1 MGDSPFGS
9 EPWMVVP
16 SPNAWPAAKKAW
28 STSWNGVPAQQQQKV
43 TSARVVVPPQQP
55 PPTAT
60 LSSTNEVEEILAPK
74 LDGVT
79 FVDNLN
85 PNAWIAKPVKKVG
98 LQDQTDDEKVNIEEE
113 LSKQSL
119 YKTEMC
125 RSFMDTG
132 NCRYGTKCQ
141 FAHGAHELRP
151 VLRHPKY
158 KTEICKKFSNTGNCP
173 YGNRCRFIHPGI
185 TNQESEEEET
195 ETWSNSWT
203 ATGVSGVS
211 PSPPTTPEKKQ
222 QKLDASNEA
231 RRLAIFE
238 RIANA

>member
-1 MGDSPFGS
+1 MGDQAPFGS

-28 STSWNGVPAQQQQKV
+28 NTTWNGVPAQQQKAS
-43 TSARVVVPPQQP
+43 SARLVAPPQQP
-55 PPTAT
+55 PPSAT
-60 LSSTNEVEEILAPK
+60 PSSTTGADEILAPK

-85 PNAWIAKPVKKVG
+85 PNAWIAKPPTKGQK
-98 LQDQTDDEKVNIEEE
+98 QDQTDEKVNIEDE

-141 FAHGAHELRP
+141 FAHGAHERRP

-185 TNQESEEEET
+185 TYQESDEEQS
-195 ETWSNSWT
+195 TWSDSWT
-203 ATGVSGVS
+203 PTGVSTVL
-211 PSPPTTPEKKQ
+211 PSPPTSPEKKQ
-222 QKLDASNEA
+222 QILDASNEA